1 MELNRKQ
8 QPGIQVLSEL
18 RPHEPEVAQLDNGI
32 SVYQFDSAE
41 QDIVKIELLF
51 EAGKW
56 YEKQPLIANFTNK
69 MLREGTHHLSSKNIA
84 ELIDY
89 HGAHIETSSDKDMAY
104 VALYS
109 LNKHLDKTLPI
120 LAELVMES
128 VFPEEELET
137 LKQNRKQKFIV
148 NNEKVRYVA
157 KKRFNALLF
166 GNHHPYG
173 RIIEMEDFD
182 RIVREDLAEFHK
194 QRYTAKNCKIVVS
207 GKLQNGVFSELNR
220 VFSGFNGISEP
231 TDHQFSPDLENIGEK
246 KNKINKEKS
255 VQSAFRIG
263 RILFNKRH
271 PDYARMKVLN
281 TVLGGYFGSRLMSN
295 IREDK
300 GYTYGIGS
308 AVVSLQKS
316 GYFFI
321 ASEVGSDVTKEAL
334 IEVYSEIKKLQND
347 LIPND
352 ELMLVKNYMLGNFLR
367 SLDGAFSVAEN
378 YKSLLEYGL
387 DYDYY
392 HRFVHEVREITPSLI
407 RETAQNYLDISE
419 LTELTVGS

>member
-8 QPGIQVLSEL
+8 QPGIQVLNEL
-18 RPHEPEVAQLDNGI
+18 QPHEPEVAQLSNGI
-32 SVYQFDSAE
+32 PVYQFNSSD

-69 MLREGTHHLSSKNIA
+69 MLREGTRKHTSQ
-84 ELIDY
+84 ELAAHIDY
-89 HGAHIETSSDKDMAY
+89 HGAHIETSSDRDMAY

-109 LNKHLDKTLPI
+109 LNKHLNKTLPV
-120 LAELVMES
+120 LSEMVMEP
-128 VFPEEELET
+128 VFPVEELER

-166 GNHHPYG
+166 GQDHPYG
-173 RIIEMEDFD
+173 RIVEKDDFD
-182 RIVREDLAEFHK
+182 RITRDALADFHQ
-194 QRYTAKNCKIVVS
+194 QRYKANNCKIIVS
-207 GKLQNGVFSELNR
+207 GNIQNGILADLNQ
-220 VFSGFNGISEP
+220 VFSGFNGSAGMENQIPPSDSEIS
-231 TDHQFSPDLENIGEK
+231 GEK
-246 KNKINKEKS
+246 KNKISKEKS
-255 VQSAFRIG
+255 VQSAIRIG
-263 RILFNKRH
+263 RILFNKKH
-271 PDYARMKVLN
+271 SDYARMKVLN
-281 TVLGGYFGSRLMSN
+281 TVLGGYFGSRLMTN

-321 ASEVGSDVTKEAL
+321 ASEVGSNVTSDAL
-334 IEVYSEIKKLQND
+334 REVYSEIEKLQNE
-347 LIPND
+347 LIPED

-387 DYDYY
+387 NYEYY
-392 HRFVHEVREITPSLI
+392 HRFVQEIREITPLKI
-407 RETAQNYLDISE
+407 RDTAQKYLDVSN